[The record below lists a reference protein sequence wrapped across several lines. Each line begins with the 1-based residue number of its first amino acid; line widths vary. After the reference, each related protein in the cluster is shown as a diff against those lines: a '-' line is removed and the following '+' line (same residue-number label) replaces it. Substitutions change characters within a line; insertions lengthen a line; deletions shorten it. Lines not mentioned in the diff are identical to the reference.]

1 MEDRR
6 SFANQEIPG
15 GASGAPGPPPP
26 VAYGASAADPSRVW
40 AREPLYRD
48 PRSKSPALAGFL
60 SAMPGLG
67 QVYVGYYQ
75 RGFAH
80 IAVVSSIIAILASST
95 VPALEPLLGLFLAFF
110 WLYNMVDAVRRAAL
124 YNLALRGTSPGVLP
138 DDFEMPGLKGSI
150 LGGSVLIGFGAVLL
164 LHTRFGMSLD
174 WVSEW
179 WPAAPILFGAY
190 LVYKAVRDRPPL
202 TSSSGR

>member
-1 MEDRR
+1 MDRPR
-6 SFANQEIPG
+6 TLDSQETAGP
-15 GASGAPGPPPP
+15 ATADAPP
-26 VAYGASAADPSRVW
+26 RVW
-40 AREPLYRD
+40 TPEPLYRD
-48 PRSKSPALAGFL
+48 PRSKSPALAGIL

-67 QVYVGYYQ
+67 QVYVGYYT
-75 RGFAH
+75 RGFIH
-80 IAVVSSIIAILASST
+80 IAVIGSTIALLASGGM
-95 VPALEPLLGLFLAFF
+95 PALEPLLGLFLAFF
-110 WLYNMVDAVRRAAL
+110 WLYNIVDAVRRAAL

-202 TSSSGR
+202 ISSSGR